1 MSSHTPFYHRLIP
14 TSPLPRL
21 RLIVVASGLIYLVIF
36 TLPFR
41 LTQYYQTSPPV
52 DYTKLTHYSL
62 WGLLA
67 YLLGLGLLF
76 GLFIVAVR
84 LAVNNRSAIPPA
96 PSFRFIFGAGAILAA
111 TLLLAYPLT
120 AIDLFIYAIRSR
132 GWALYGFPPLSTP
145 PEALPAADP
154 WLGLAGEWVD
164 AASPYGPLWEVIS
177 LGAFYV
183 SGGSFLAHLFLLKL
197 IGLLAYLGCIWL
209 IYHTLN
215 LSQPEWAVVGAI
227 AFAWNPLVLFESV
240 QNAHNDIL
248 MMFFFLAAIWV
259 LAVSEQRSAV
269 SRRPSAVSPQPSV
282 LSGRPSAVGRH
293 LLFCLLLAAS
303 VLVKFVTIIVIPFFL
318 IAIAL
323 RQRHWPGRLLMLGSL
338 SLTVAVLI
346 IGPMALVWPGWE
358 QWAVLQAGSGAGRSL
373 LALLILGLR
382 DRLGTNA
389 AFDLSRALIYFIFGL
404 IYLHQLWRLLA
415 PLIIHPHNQPAHQL
429 AIASAPHP
437 LISPSPTS
445 PISAAFYTLF
455 WYVLLA
461 APVFHAWYLLWFL
474 PLASLLLPRSRPL
487 TASIIFSMTALTII
501 PYFETVRVWYPFL
514 LSNHFAGHLIGVPL
528 LILPPALTL
537 LWPTG
542 PTADSK
548 VSSGEKAHRDEAIK
562 TGRDG

>member
-1 MSSHTPFYHRLIP
+1 MSSHAPFYHKFIP
-14 TSPLPRL
+14 TSPLARL
-21 RLIVVASGLIYLVIF
+21 RWIVVASGLIYLVIF
-36 TLPFR
+36 TLPFQ

-52 DYTKLTHYSL
+52 DYTKLTHYSPI
-62 WGLLA
+62 GLLT

-76 GLFIVAVR
+76 GLFIGAVR
-84 LAVNNRSAIPPA
+84 LAIYNRLAKPQV
-96 PSFRFIFGAGAILAA
+96 PSFRWVFGAGAVLAA
-111 TLLLAYPLT
+111 ILLFSYPLT
-120 AIDLFIYAIRSR
+120 AIDLFIYALRSR

-177 LGAFYV
+177 LGAFYL
-183 SGGSFLAHLFLLKL
+183 SGGSFLVHLFLLKL
-197 IGLLAYLGCIWL
+197 IGLLAYLGCIGL
-209 IYHTLN
+209 IYHTLK
-215 LSQPEWAVVGAI
+215 LSQPEWAVTGAI

-259 LAVSEQRSAV
+259 LAVSDQRSAISGQPLSTSSWPSMVNGQRSAV
-269 SRRPSAVSPQPSV
+269 
-282 LSGRPSAVGRH
+282 GGY

-303 VLVKFVTIIVIPFFL
+303 VLIKFVTIIVIPFFL
-318 IAIAL
+318 IAVAM
-323 RQRHWPGRLLMLGSL
+323 RQRYWSGRFLMLGIL
-338 SLTVAVLI
+338 GVTVTVLI
-346 IGPMALVWPGWE
+346 VGPMALVWPGRE
-358 QWAVLQAGSGAGRSL
+358 TWAVIQADSGAGRSL

-382 DRLGTNA
+382 DWIGTNS
-389 AFDLSRALIYFIFGL
+389 AFDISRTLIYLIFGL
-404 IYLHQLWRLLA
+404 IYLHQLWRLIA
-415 PLIIHPHNQPAHQL
+415 PFIIHPLNQPSNQL
-429 AIASAPHP
+429 SPHP
-437 LISPSPTS
+437 TNRLPNQPSPTA

-474 PLASLLLPRSRPL
+474 PLASLLLPQPRPL
-487 TASIIFSMTALTII
+487 TASLVFSITALTII

-514 LSNHFAGHLIGVPL
+514 LRNHFIGHLIGVPL

-548 VSSGEKAHRDEAIK
+548 VSSG
-562 TGRDG
+562 